1 MLLRSGLVSKRSR
14 SSRADPNTP
23 TTVIGLR
30 DRAAR
35 ATVNAT
41 REAERNLCAE
51 AAKRGSPAARAGG
64 LCRPEPDSAFAPIPS
79 AEGDAGHRFVRDIS
93 PTRDRA
99 RAQLGEVRVYRAA
112 RMRRLRNHPR

>member
-30 DRAAR
+30 ERAAR

-41 REAERNLCAE
+41 CEAGRNLCAE
-51 AAKRGSPAARAGG
+51 AAEGIAGG
-64 LCRPEPDSAFAPIPS
+64 SRRGPL
-79 AEGDAGHRFVRDIS
+79 S
-93 PTRDRA
+93 PRT
-99 RAQLGEVRVYRAA
+99 G
-112 RMRRLRNHPR
+112 